1 MDTKRDNGLHL
12 RGKEDMDEQEL
23 QEFMELRREK
33 IASEWPGDPDI
44 DDPMDEDEK
53 QYWADYHRGYFC

>member
-1 MDTKRDNGLHL
+1 MDTNQDNGLHL
-12 RGKEDMDEQEL
+12 RGKEDMDEREL

-33 IASEWPGDPDI
+33 IASERPGDPDI
-44 DDPMDEDEK
+44 NDARTDDEK